1 MAVDGKTYPKTCLRI
16 QPSIGTTNN
25 GVRQVVCIEKL
36 MALLHEATREQVKK
50 KENGLP

>member
-25 GVRQVVCIEKL
+25 GVRQVGIEKL
-36 MALLHEATREQVKK
+36 MTLLHEATREQAKK